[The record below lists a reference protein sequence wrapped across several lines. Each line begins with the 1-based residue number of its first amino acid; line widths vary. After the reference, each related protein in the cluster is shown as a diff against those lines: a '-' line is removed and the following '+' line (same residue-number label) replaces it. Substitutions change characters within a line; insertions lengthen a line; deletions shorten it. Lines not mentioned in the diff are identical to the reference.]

1 MSIRIGVIG
10 TGIMGTDHARI
21 LHRDVPGADVVML
34 ADIDEERARALAE
47 EIPGCRVS
55 SDPSSLIS
63 SPEVDAVVI
72 ASSDLTH
79 AEYVL
84 GCLRERKPVLCEKP
98 LAPTASECVELVEAE
113 RAILDAEQLSVSLVS
128 LGFMRRFDVGY
139 TEMKSRIMSG
149 ALGTPLMIHSTGRG
163 VSAPAGT
170 NELTITGSAIHD
182 LDVIPWLL
190 DSPITEVSWLAPR
203 QSPNVSDR
211 QDPQFLLVRTADG
224 VLSTVDIFLNAT
236 YGYDIR
242 CEVVGSDATVALAE
256 PVDLVTDAALGRTTS
271 YAADWRPR
279 FADAYRR
286 QDRAWVESLTSGHVS
301 PLANATDGLIAA
313 LVAEAAIISMR
324 SGGGFVAVPTAP

>member
-1 MSIRIGVIG
+1 MKHVRIGVIG

-34 ADIDEERARALAE
+34 ADIDEQRARALAE
-47 EIPGCRVS
+47 EFPGCTVS
-55 SDPSSLIS
+55 TDPSMLIS

-72 ASSDLTH
+72 ASSDQTH

-84 GCLRERKPVLCEKP
+84 GCLDARKPVLCEKP
-98 LAPTASECVELVEAE
+98 LAPTAAECATLVEAE
-113 RAILDAEQLSVSLVS
+113 RAIAEAGPSLVS

-139 TEMKSRIMSG
+139 AEMKSRISSG
-149 ALGTPLMIHSTGRG
+149 ALGTPLMVHSTGRG
-163 VSAPAGT
+163 VSAPEGT

-190 DSPITEVSWLAPR
+190 DSPVTEVSWLAPR
-203 QSPNVSDR
+203 QSPNVTDR

-242 CEVVGSDATVALAE
+242 CEVVGSNATVALAE

-286 QDRAWVESLTSGHVS
+286 QDRAWIESLTSGIPS
-301 PLANATDGLIAA
+301 PSLATASDGLIAA
-313 LVAEAAIISMR
+313 LVAEAAITSMR
-324 SGGGFVAVPTAP
+324 AGGGFVAVPTVS